1 MAFKRTEPVAQV
13 WSVCRLVLVLLAAAL
28 LLPGVAQGQL
38 RQGDPIVTVVNHAAP
53 NVRSAPRVSSETL
66 IGTVARGT
74 QLKRIGREGRWHQVV
89 LLDGRS
95 AWLHEMYAEEGTA
108 RDLLEVR
115 PANVNVRRNPSTR
128 SERTGT
134 VKRGEILRLDQKRGN
149 WYRAILASGKKG
161 WIRED
166 MVTLR
171 PLAPKEASREPAPQP
186 EAPPKAPAPPVD
198 PYQRGMDLAA
208 EKRFDEAAKS
218 FEEALKADPN
228 DGAAHFELAKLQ
240 RERGD
245 EREALDHFRKALRG
259 KRRRPEA
266 QLYIEAIL
274 RSEEDSVT
282 VAEAGADTAGV
293 QEGAAWL
300 DTVLASAT
308 YLLPAIALGSL
319 VFLIV
324 LGVIYR
330 RRRSSRVERPVY
342 KRRKAD
348 GGFESVLKYAVEK
361 RPLQRKIEEAEQK
374 RAEMDEALQR
384 RFDAFGEELE
394 GGRPKLPT
402 IESTE
407 TLMKR
412 VEGLRQTILNQE
424 ERAQIYADMVVLQ
437 NEKIAALDEEIQA
450 LKKLIQ
456 LDYRDRPKET
466 KPAGTKA
473 KKGGGQ

>member
-1 MAFKRTEPVAQV
+1 MLMLLVAV
-13 WSVCRLVLVLLAAAL
+13 L

-38 RQGDPIVTVVNHAAP
+38 RHGDPIVTVVNHDAP
-53 NVRSAPRVSSETL
+53 NVRSTPRVSRETL

-89 LLDGRS
+89 LPDGRS
-95 AWLHEMYAEEGTA
+95 AWLYDAYAEEGTA

-115 PANVNVRRNPSTR
+115 PAAVNVRRSASTR
-128 SERTGT
+128 SERTG
-134 VKRGEILRLDQKRGN
+134 VARRGETLRLDLKRGN
-149 WYRAILASGKKG
+149 WYRVITADGKKG

-166 MVTLR
+166 MVILR
-171 PLAPKEASREPAPQP
+171 PLARREAEPDPSP
-186 EAPPKAPAPPVD
+186 ETETPPKAAAPPVD
-198 PYQRGMDLAA
+198 PYQKGLDLVAEDRLDAA
-208 EKRFDEAAKS
+208 TKS
-218 FEEALKADPN
+218 FQEALKADPDN
-228 DGAAHFELAKLQ
+228 GAAHFELAKLL
-240 RERGD
+240 RGQGNQ
-245 EREALDHFRKALRG
+245 REALDHFRKALRG

-266 QLYIEAIL
+266 QMYIDAIL
-274 RSEEDSVT
+274 RVGKDSVSVAAADADT
-282 VAEAGADTAGV
+282 AEAEAGA
-293 QEGAAWL
+293 AWF

-308 YLLPAIALGSL
+308 YLLPAIALASL

-348 GGFESVLKYAVEK
+348 AGFEAVLKYAVEK

-412 VEGLRQTILNQE
+412 VDGLRQTILNQE

-456 LDYRDRPKET
+456 LDYRDRRKET
-466 KPAGTKA
+466 KQAGASPKKA
-473 KKGGGQ
+473 RGK

>member
-1 MAFKRTEPVAQV
+1 M
-13 WSVCRLVLVLLAAAL
+13 LVLLVAAL

-38 RQGDPIVTVVNHAAP
+38 RQGDPIVTVVNHDAP

-95 AWLHEMYAEEGTA
+95 AWLHERYAEEGTA

-128 SERTGT
+128 SEVTGT
-134 VKRGEILRLDQKRGN
+134 VRRGEMLRLVQKRAN
-149 WYRAILASGKKG
+149 WYQAILANGRKG

-166 MVTLR
+166 MVVLR
-171 PLAPKEASREPAPQP
+171 PLVPKEAAPEPPP
-186 EAPPKAPAPPVD
+186 EPSPPPRAPAPPVD
-198 PYQRGMDLAA
+198 PYQKGLDLVA
-208 EKRFDEAAKS
+208 EKRFDEATEL
-218 FEEALKADPN
+218 FEKALEADPA

-240 RERGD
+240 RERGN

-450 LKKLIQ
+450 LKSLIQ
-456 LDYRDRPKET
+456 LDYRDRRKDAVQASP
-466 KPAGTKA
+466 KA
-473 KKGGGQ
+473 KKGGASQT